1 MTFSPA
7 TEGRPRPGFV
17 AEPPLD
23 GAGTPLGSNLDA
35 VIRLENV
42 LVYVIQGIGYGFA
55 AAVQPG
61 PFQTYIIAQT
71 LNSGWRN
78 TLPAALAPL
87 ISDGPIIALVLLV
100 LSQVPEWMQRFLYVA
115 SGLFVL
121 YLAVNAF
128 IGWRDFFGTADAAAL
143 PSRQQSLLRA
153 AMMNVLSP
161 GPYIYWSLVTGPVL
175 LTGWREAPANGIG
188 FLAGFYVAMILSLAG
203 IIILFGTA
211 RRLGPKVNRAMLG
224 MSVVALACFG
234 LYQLWLGVS
243 D

>member
-1 MTFSPA
+1 LHLNFRMETVP
-7 TEGRPRPGFV
+7 
-17 AEPPLD
+17 
-23 GAGTPLGSNLDA
+23 
-35 VIRLENV
+35 I
-42 LVYVIQGIGYGFA
+42 YVIQGIGYGFA

-61 PFQTYIIAQT
+61 PFQAYIITQT
-71 LNSGWRN
+71 LNNGWRN
-78 TLPAALAPL
+78 TLLAAFAPV
-87 ISDGPIIALVLLV
+87 ISDGPIIVLVLLV
-100 LSQVPEWMQRFLYVA
+100 LSQVPEWMQRFLHVA

-121 YLAVNAF
+121 YLAMSAF
-128 IGWRDFFGTADAAAL
+128 IGWRSFGTASVAAS

-175 LTGWREAPANGIG
+175 LAGWREASANGIG
-188 FLAGFYVAMILSLAG
+188 FLVGFYLAMVLSLAG

-211 RRLGPKVNRAMLG
+211 RQLGPKVNRAMLG

-243 D
+243 G